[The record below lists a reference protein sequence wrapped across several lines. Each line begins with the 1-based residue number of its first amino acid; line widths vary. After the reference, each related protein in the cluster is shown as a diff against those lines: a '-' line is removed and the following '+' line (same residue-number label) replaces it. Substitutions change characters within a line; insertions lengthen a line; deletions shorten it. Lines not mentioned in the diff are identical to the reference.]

1 MLKRIAFALLAA
13 AALLLLATPAFAQ
26 TPPRLSVGDCKPHAL
41 LLAELA
47 VLYGERTVLVGA
59 SDSGRVLEVLAAP
72 DGSWTML
79 MVLPDGTACASA
91 FGEGLEITPLPVPG
105 KET

>member
-1 MLKRIAFALLAA
+1 MLKRIAYTLLAA
-13 AALLLLATPAFAQ
+13 ASLLLLAVPVLAQ
-26 TPPRLSVGDCKPHAL
+26 QPRLSVGDCKPHAL

-47 VLYGERTVLVGA
+47 VLYSERTVLVGK

-79 MVLPDGTACASA
+79 MVLPTGMACASA
-91 FGEGLEITPLPVPG
+91 FGEGLELTPLPVPG